1 MSSFKT
7 DAVNK
12 TLREYR
18 CVQALGKGEVAKRC
32 TIRSQNKTRRIHKK
46 SYLEKQRL
54 KTQMIDSMHSLQF
67 DDESDW

>member
-1 MSSFKT
+1 MSNKRTCALS
-7 DAVNK
+7 K
-12 TLREYR
+12 TLKVYR
-18 CVQALGKGEVAKRC
+18 HVQSLESDVAKKC

-54 KTQMIDSMHSLQF
+54 KSQMIDSMHSLQF